1 MPKTTTFLP
10 HYDANPEYNTDL
22 LRKSLPLMVKN
33 SIPPHPINYAVWY
46 EYVEGHNTALNDA
59 IYQVINSNQELTE
72 GASLELYKQHICNA
86 SVESFE
92 KINLNLQTLLNHT
105 AESVE
110 SSNNRVASVSE
121 NLEGSALQLEKV
133 DNFSDANVVIADIL
147 EETKQFSAITETLKS
162 KLNSAND
169 ELLVLRSEL
178 ARMREIATRDAL
190 TGLLNRHALDA
201 ELSDLVEHSL
211 GSNHCILMLDLDDFK
226 RVNDTYGHVVG
237 DKVIRFAAGIL
248 RKYVAPDHIVARY
261 GGEEML
267 VIMPNTEIDNALA
280 VAETI
285 RAVLAKSELKQKD
298 NGQSIGKVTVSIG
311 VTTLHV
317 GDNVESFIARAD
329 QALYAAKSA
338 GRNKVMQA

>member
-10 HYDANPEYNTDL
+10 HYDANPEYNADL
-22 LRKSLPLMVKN
+22 LRKSLPLMIKN

-59 IYQVINSNQELTE
+59 ISQIINSNQELTE
-72 GASLELYKQHICNA
+72 GVSLELYKQHICNA
-86 SVESFE
+86 SAESFE
-92 KINLNLQTLLNHT
+92 KINLNLQTLLNDT

-133 DNFSDANVVIADIL
+133 DNFSDANAVIADIL

-178 ARMREIATRDAL
+178 ARTREIATRDAL
-190 TGLLNRHALDA
+190 TGLLNRRALDA

-211 GSNHCILMLDLDDFK
+211 GSSHCILMLDLDNFK

-248 RKYVAPDHIVARY
+248 KKYVAPDHLVARY

-285 RAVLAKSELKQKD
+285 RASLAKSELKQKD
-298 NGQSIGKVTVSIG
+298 SGQSIGKVTVSIG
-311 VTTLHV
+311 VTALHV
-317 GDNVESFIARAD
+317 GDNVESFVARAD